1 MGVSRAGAGGTGRA
15 GTAGACKTGEK
26 KANERKAG
34 DKKAKGGLVLQRGTA
49 RGVQQRRAGKG
60 AWTAKRKATF
70 LDHLQASCNVCEAAR
85 QAGVTPS
92 RAYELRRRDPAFAA
106 QWAGALE
113 QGYAELEMLLLR
125 QSIHGSETTETIDE
139 GREEGARRTKRVH
152 SYPHSIG
159 LRLLL
164 AHKGTVDA
172 FREEKGRQLRE
183 GLPGSADVRSEIQRR
198 IAALRCEEDEGGGE
212 EGTVEDAGGE
222 TLA

>member
-1 MGVSRAGAGGTGRA
+1 MGVSRLGTG
-15 GTAGACKTGEK
+15 GQ
-26 KANERKAG
+26 KAPVRKAD
-34 DKKAKGGLVLQRGTA
+34 DKKTAGGLVLQRGKA
-49 RGVQQRRAGKG
+49 KGVQKRRPMKG
-60 AWTAKRKATF
+60 AWTVKRKATF

-106 QWAGALE
+106 QWAEALE

-139 GREEGARRTKRVH
+139 GKAEGARRTKRVH

-164 AHKGTVDA
+164 AHKGAVDA
-172 FREEKGRQLRE
+172 FREEKKPAIAGRAAGERGCE
-183 GLPGSADVRSEIQRR
+183 IRNSATDCGAAQRR
-198 IAALRCEEDEGGGE
+198 GRAGGGSC
-212 EGTVEDAGGE
+212 G
-222 TLA
+222 